1 MTIKNFED
9 LEIWKLSIELVREVY
24 DRSAQ
29 GLLSKD
35 YILRDQIRR
44 AVISISS
51 NIVEGFE
58 KNNNNELIRY
68 LKISKGSAGEA
79 RAQLIIAHTLNYIT
93 DEELKLTSN
102 KMVILSSQIGKF
114 ISYLELKRKNKEF
127 KHVNK

>member
-9 LEIWKLSIELVREVY
+9 LEIWKLSLELIREVY

>member
-9 LEIWKLSIELVREVY
+9 LEIWKLSLELVREVY

-51 NIVEGFE
+51 KIVEGFE

-102 KMVILSSQIGKF
+102 KMVNLSSQIGKF

>member
-9 LEIWKLSIELVREVY
+9 LEIWKLSLELVREVY

-102 KMVILSSQIGKF
+102 KMVNLSSQIGKF

>member
-9 LEIWKLSIELVREVY
+9 LEIWKLSLELVREVY
-24 DRSAQ
+24 DRSEQ

-114 ISYLELKRKNKEF
+114 ISYLELKRKN
-127 KHVNK
+127 

>member
-102 KMVILSSQIGKF
+102 KMVNLSSQIGKF

>member
-9 LEIWKLSIELVREVY
+9 LEIWKLSLELVREVY
-24 DRSAQ
+24 DRSEQ

-102 KMVILSSQIGKF
+102 KMVNLSSQIGKF

>member
-9 LEIWKLSIELVREVY
+9 LEIWKLSLELVREVY
-24 DRSAQ
+24 DRSEQ